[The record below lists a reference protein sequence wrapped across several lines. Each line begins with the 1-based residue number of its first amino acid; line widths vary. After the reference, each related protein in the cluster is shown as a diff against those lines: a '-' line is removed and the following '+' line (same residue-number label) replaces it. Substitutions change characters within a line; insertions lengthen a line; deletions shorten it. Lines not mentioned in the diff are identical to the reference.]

1 MSESIKLQNY
11 ESRKTSIKKAN
22 KKKRKSKKILINIFL
37 TITCIG
43 LWSGIVYYGYVYA
56 KDYIDTSINSVMQ
69 NNALEVKQL
78 SEEVKIVSSDINRLQ
93 KEIRDL
99 KREVRDADST
109 LSDSNNIQE
118 NIEERLK
125 YLDDKLIKLQ
135 ESLRILEEAPNGKN

>member
-1 MSESIKLQNY
+1 MSESIKLQSY
-11 ESRKTSIKKAN
+11 ESRKTSTRKADR
-22 KKKRKSKKILINIFL
+22 KKKKGKKILLNIFL
-37 TITCIG
+37 TIICIG

-56 KDYIDTSINSVMQ
+56 KDYIDTSINNVMQ

-78 SEEVKIVSSDINRLQ
+78 REEVKIVSSDINRLQ
-93 KEIRDL
+93 EEIRDL

-109 LSDSNNIQE
+109 LSDSNDIQE

-135 ESLRILEEAPNGKN
+135 ESLRILEEAPNGQI

>member
-1 MSESIKLQNY
+1 MSESIKLQ
-11 ESRKTSIKKAN
+11 SRELRKISTKRAHKKNKKIKKVV
-22 KKKRKSKKILINIFL
+22 LNIFL
-37 TITCIG
+37 TIICLG

-56 KDYIDTSINSVMQ
+56 KDYIDTSINNVMQ

-78 SEEVKIVSSDINRLQ
+78 GEEVKIVSSDINRLQ
-93 KEIRDL
+93 EEIRDL
-99 KREVRDADST
+99 KREVRYADST

-135 ESLRILEEAPNGKN
+135 ESLRILEEAPNEKN